1 MTERI
6 FNNEEM
12 DTATLETEVS
22 RLPAQSCGTAFQVVL
37 GKQTLAENS
46 LNACLDLFVWA
57 LRMRLIVSCDYLFKL
72 HLFKF
77 SYLLSTYF
85 HLITQLHREQ

>member
-46 LNACLDLFVWA
+46 LTCLDLICLGVENA
-57 LRMRLIVSCDYLFKL
+57 AHCEL
-72 HLFKF
+72 
-77 SYLLSTYF
+77 
-85 HLITQLHREQ
+85 